1 MSRCGGCVY
10 RSFGKEAATAAISRR
25 VLLGGAALALIAF
38 PTASLAQAVPDDL
51 AAEIRSVVRGDRD
64 LARFYEARGFR
75 PLWVRGGRVGSE
87 AEQLHRLLTTA
98 SADGLASRAYR
109 PDALVEA
116 VERADDGSLRALA
129 RAEALLSTTFANY
142 VRDVRRNRDMGVVYT
157 EAHFVPIV
165 PSKAAVLTGAA
176 QAPEL
181 QQYLETIGWMNPLY
195 AKLRGA
201 LVSYGEQ
208 QAGPAAHVPAGST
221 LRPGSNDPRVRLLR
235 MRLGLAPDGSYD
247 AAVTSAVRALQRSHG
262 QPADGTAGPLTLA
275 LLNQGSAES
284 GALLR
289 LNLERARAL
298 PAQLGRRYVLVD
310 AAAARLWMYEDG
322 RAVGSMRVAVG
333 RPTEPTPMMAAMIRN
348 LTLNPYWNV
357 PPDLARSRIAPGVLR
372 GGPQH
377 LRNLRYEVLSDW
389 TENATKVEPTSIDWQ
404 AVVAGEREVRLRQLP
419 GPGNSM
425 GRMKFMFP
433 NQLGIYLHD
442 TPDRSLLREEARLVS
457 AGCVRLDD
465 APQLARWLFGRMPVA
480 RGATPE
486 QQLNLPE
493 PVPVYI
499 TYLTAAPE
507 PQGVA
512 LRPDVYNRDPAQLA
526 ALARSSQR
534 RR

>member
-1 MSRCGGCVY
+1 VYDSFDEEAGRSAMSRRTLLQRVG
-10 RSFGKEAATAAISRR
+10 ATALGLAAIPAS
-25 VLLGGAALALIAF
+25 
-38 PTASLAQAVPDDL
+38 SLAQALPGDL
-51 AAEIRSVVRGDRD
+51 EAAIRASVRGDRD
-64 LARFYEARGFR
+64 LDRFYEERDYR
-75 PLWVRGGRVGSE
+75 PLWVAGGRVGPE
-87 AEQLHRLLTTA
+87 AEQLHSLLATA
-98 SADGLASRAYR
+98 AADGLSPRTYR

-116 VERADDGSLRALA
+116 VERADDGPPRALA
-129 RAEALLSTTFANY
+129 RAEALLSRTFANY
-142 VRDVRRNRDMGVVYT
+142 VRDVRRHRDMGVVYT

-165 PSKAAVLTGAA
+165 PSRTAVLTSAA
-176 QAPEL
+176 QAPSL
-181 QQYLETIGWMNPLY
+181 QRYLETVGWMNPLY

-201 LVSYGEQ
+201 LAGYGEE
-208 QAGPAAHVPAGST
+208 QAGPVAHIPAGSI
-221 LRPGSNDPRVRLLR
+221 LKPGSKDPRVRLLR
-235 MRLGLAPDGSYD
+235 IRLGLTPDGAYD
-247 AAVTSAVRALQRSHG
+247 AALASAVRALQRSHG

-275 LLNQGSAES
+275 LLNQGSAET

-310 AAAARLWMYEDG
+310 AAAARLWMYQDD

-333 RPTEPTPMMAAMIRN
+333 RPTEPTPMMAAMIRH

-357 PPDLARSRIAPGVLR
+357 PPDLARSRIAPGVVR
-372 GGPQH
+372 DGPQH

-389 TENATKVEPTSIDWQ
+389 SENATKVEPGSIDWQ

-442 TPDRSLLREEARLVS
+442 TPDRTLLREETRLVS

-480 RGATPE
+480 RNAAPE
-486 QQLNLPE
+486 QQLTLPE

-512 LRPDVYNRDPAQLA
+512 LRADLYKRDPAQLA
-526 ALARSSQR
+526 ALAGSRRNRRQR
-534 RR
+534 

>member
-1 MSRCGGCVY
+1 MS
-10 RSFGKEAATAAISRR
+10 FALSRR
-25 VLLGGAALALIAF
+25 TILRGAGSAALLAALASPSF
-38 PTASLAQAVPDDL
+38 AQAAPGGWE
-51 AAEIRSVVRGDRD
+51 AAIRAAVRGDREI
-64 LARFYEARGFR
+64 ARFYEDRGYR
-75 PLWVRGGRVGSE
+75 PLWLDDGRVGAE
-87 AEQLHRLLTTA
+87 AEQLHRLLVTA
-98 SADGLASRAYR
+98 AADGLAPGAYR
-109 PDALVEA
+109 PDAIVEA
-116 VERADDGSLRALA
+116 VERADTGSARELA

-142 VRDVRRNRDMGVVYT
+142 VRDVRRHRDMGVVYT

-165 PSKAAVLTGAA
+165 PSRTAILTSAA
-176 QAPEL
+176 QAPGL
-181 QQYLETIGWMNPLY
+181 QRYLETIGWMNPLY

-201 LVSYGEQ
+201 LASYGEQ
-208 QAGPAAHVPAGST
+208 QDGPIEHVPAGPI

-235 MRLGLAPDGSYD
+235 LRLGLTPDGSYD
-247 AAVTSAVRALQRSHG
+247 AAVASAVRSLQRSHG

-275 LLNQGSAES
+275 LLNQGSAET

-310 AAAARLWMYEDG
+310 AAAARLWMYQDDQ
-322 RAVGSMRVAVG
+322 AVGSMRVAVG
-333 RPTEPTPMMAAMIRN
+333 RPTEPTPMMAAMIRH

-357 PPDLARSRIAPGVLR
+357 PPDLARSRIAPGVVR

-377 LRNLRYEVLSDW
+377 LRDLRYEVLSDW
-389 TENATKVEPTSIDWQ
+389 TEGAAKVEPASIDWQ
-404 AVVAGEREVRLRQLP
+404 AVVDGRREVRLRQLP
-419 GPGNSM
+419 GAGNSM

-465 APQLARWLFGRMPVA
+465 APQLARWLFGRVPVA
-480 RGATPE
+480 RGSTPE
-486 QQLNLPE
+486 QRLDLPE

-507 PQGVA
+507 PHGVA
-512 LRPDVYNRDPAQLA
+512 LRPDVYGRDPAQLA
-526 ALARSSQR
+526 ALARSAGQR
-534 RR
+534 RRRY